1 MPPKFGFVCG
11 EVPQAP
17 PALDPAER
25 KAASVDAKGSELV
38 GENLQ
43 VIVVEVLL
51 DGVGTQRFDR
61 ACDVDGP
68 AVHRV
73 PKPNSRAPA
82 NDDAAGLEHETRHIA
97 HRAADDQGAALHRY
111 PRPRA
116 GVAFDVD
123 SASPDRRSR
132 TGAGVP

>member
-11 EVPQAP
+11 EVPQTP

-25 KAASVDAKGSELV
+25 KAGGVDAKGSELL
-38 GENLQ
+38 GEDLQ

-51 DGVGTQRFDR
+51 NGVGTQRFDR

-73 PKPNSRAPA
+73 AKPNSGPA
-82 NDDAAGLEHETRHIA
+82 ADDDAAGLEHETRHIA

-111 PRPRA
+111 PRPGA

-123 SASPDRRSR
+123 NASPD
-132 TGAGVP
+132 